1 MTCVYTITVHPGKVV
16 ALKFIQFNLEPS
28 ASCSY
33 DWLAVNVTMCSWLGK
48 LLTRDKMNC

>member
-1 MTCVYTITVHPGKVV
+1 MTCVYTITVQPGKVV

-33 DWLAVNVTMCSWLGK
+33 DWLAVNV
-48 LLTRDKMNC
+48 LLP